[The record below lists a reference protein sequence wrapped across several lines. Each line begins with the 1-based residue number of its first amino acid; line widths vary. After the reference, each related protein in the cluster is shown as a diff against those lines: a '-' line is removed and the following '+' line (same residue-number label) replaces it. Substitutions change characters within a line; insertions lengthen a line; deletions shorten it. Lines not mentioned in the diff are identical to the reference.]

1 MSECAPQERAD
12 HNVQC
17 IAFWDWPIQASAE
30 PEAGGQSMEMGELPH
45 TAEAAAVLM
54 VDRRL
59 TRFHTVSHFLA

>member
-1 MSECAPQERAD
+1 
-12 HNVQC
+12 
-17 IAFWDWPIQASAE
+17 
-30 PEAGGQSMEMGELPH
+30 MEMGELPH